1 MGKLIFRVYTIANLS
16 DIIKQFSYQKSINLM
31 KKNLFR
37 GSLFTVGASLWWGV
51 IGVLYFKFVSFAS
64 PLELTIHRTIWTAL
78 LLVITTSYYSK
89 WSEFNK
95 VINKRI
101 NIFILLITGL
111 LISINWFT
119 WLYAVKTN
127 KLLDGALGYYIF
139 PILSVFFGIIF
150 LKEKYNKN
158 QIISILLVVLAL
170 IYMLFKL
177 GEFPWIGIIVA
188 VTFSLYGLIRKKVKV
203 SSDIGLLI
211 ETLLISPIA
220 IGFFIFLLKYDANIF
235 SINEPLLSFYL
246 FWAGLMTLIPLFW
259 YTKGFSLIGIGPASM
274 IFFLTPTAQFFLGLY
289 YFNEPLILDKL
300 ISFIFIWIAVII
312 YLNELRKE

>member
-1 MGKLIFRVYTIANLS
+1 
-16 DIIKQFSYQKSINLM
+16 M
-31 KKNLFR
+31 KKNLLK

-64 PLELTIHRTIWTAL
+64 ALELTIHRTIWTAL
-78 LLVITTSYYSK
+78 LMLITTTYFSK
-89 WSEFNK
+89 WKEFNRIIK
-95 VINKRI
+95 KKINLI
-101 NIFILLITGL
+101 ILFFTGL
-111 LISINWFT
+111 LISINWLT
-119 WLYAVKTN
+119 WLYAVQTN

-150 LKEKYNKN
+150 LKEKYNRN
-158 QIISILLVVLAL
+158 QIISVFLVIVALVYLL
-170 IYMLFKL
+170 IKL
-177 GEFPWIGIIVA
+177 GEVPWIAITVA

-203 SSDIGLLI
+203 SSDIGLLV

-220 IGFFIFLLKYDANIF
+220 IFLFIYLVNLNINIF
-235 SINEPLLSFYL
+235 SVNEPILSFYL

-259 YTKGFSLIGIGPASM
+259 YTKGFNLIGIGPASM
-274 IFFLTPTAQFFLGLY
+274 IFFLTPTAQFFLGLF
-289 YFNEPLILDKL
+289 YFSEPLILDKL

>member
-1 MGKLIFRVYTIANLS
+1 
-16 DIIKQFSYQKSINLM
+16 M
-31 KKNLFR
+31 KKNLFK
-37 GSLFTVGASLWWGV
+37 GSLFTVGASIWWGV

-64 PLELTIHRTIWTAL
+64 ALELTIHRTIWTAL
-78 LLVITTSYYSK
+78 LLVITTSFFSK
-89 WSEFNK
+89 WNEFHK
-95 VINKRI
+95 IINKRI
-101 NIFILLITGL
+101 NLLIFFITGL

-119 WLYAVKTN
+119 WLYAVKMN
-127 KLLDGALGYYIF
+127 KLLDSALGYYIF

-150 LKEKYNKN
+150 LREKYNKN
-158 QIISILLVVLAL
+158 KIISVLLVVVAL
-170 IYMLFKL
+170 IYLISNL
-177 GEFPWIGIIVA
+177 GEIPWIGITVA
-188 VTFSLYGLIRKKVKV
+188 ITFSLYGLIRKKIKI

-220 IGFFIFLLKYDANIF
+220 LGLFIFLIKNDTNIF
-235 SINEPLLSFYL
+235 SLEEPVLSFYL

-259 YTKGFSLIGIGPASM
+259 YTKGFGLIGIGPASM

-289 YFNEPLILDKL
+289 YFGEPLIFDKL

>member
-1 MGKLIFRVYTIANLS
+1 
-16 DIIKQFSYQKSINLM
+16 M
-31 KKNLFR
+31 KRNLFK
-37 GSLFTVGASLWWGV
+37 GSLYTVGASLWWGI

-64 PLELTIHRTIWTAL
+64 ALELVIHRTIWTAL
-78 LLVITTSYYSK
+78 LLIITTSYFSK
-89 WSEFNK
+89 WNELK
-95 VINKRI
+95 RVIKKKI

-111 LISINWFT
+111 LVSINWFT
-119 WLYAVKTN
+119 WLYAVQTN
-127 KLLDGALGYYIF
+127 NLLDSALGYYIF
-139 PILSVFFGIIF
+139 PIFSVFLGIIF

-158 QIISILLVVLAL
+158 KIISILLVVVAL
-170 IYMLFKL
+170 IYLLIKL
-177 GEFPWIGIIVA
+177 GEVPWIGLTVA
-188 VTFSLYGLIRKKVKV
+188 ITFSLYGLIRKKVRV

-220 IGFFIFLLKYDANIF
+220 ISLFIFLVKNDANIF
-235 SINEPLLSFYL
+235 SLNEPILSFYL

-289 YFNEPLILDKL
+289 YFNEPLILDEL
-300 ISFIFIWIAVII
+300 VSFIFIWLAVII